1 MKVALVGLLESGKS
15 TLFAGLSG
23 KGIAPVGSTTIEEG
37 LVPVPDERLDW
48 LTEYYKPK
56 KTTHATIDCLD
67 LPGLNFVDEHG
78 RALSRRLIS
87 HIRTVDMLVLVVRGF
102 EEATVP
108 AYRSRIDPAGDL
120 AELRTELLLA
130 DLELV
135 TTRIERL
142 EKQVR
147 KPTKTQAHSAGG
159 RLPADKDEL
168 ALQKKLQETI
178 ESEKPISSA
187 IETEAEREMIKS
199 LEFLTLKPIVVAVNV
214 GEGQLDKKFSFPD
227 VVDATVPVISIC
239 AKLEYELA
247 QLDADSRAAFM
258 ADLGISESEK
268 SKFVKSCY
276 SALGLISFLTVVS
289 NELQAWPIKQGTS
302 ALYAAGKVHTDIKRG
317 FIRAE
322 TLGFDDLKEL
332 GSEKAVKAAGKIRL
346 EGKEYIVQD
355 GDIINFRFNV

>member
-23 KGIAPVGSTTIEEG
+23 KAITPTGSATIEEANV
-37 LVPVPDERLDW
+37 LVPDERLDW
-48 LTEYYKPK
+48 LAGYHKPK
-56 KTTHATIDCLD
+56 KITHATIDCLD
-67 LPGLNFVDEHG
+67 LPGLSFVDEHG

-87 HIRTVDMLVLVVRGF
+87 HVRTVDMLVLVVRGF

-108 AYRSRIDPAGDL
+108 AYRDKVDPAGNL
-120 AELRTELLLA
+120 AELRTELLLS

-135 TTRIERL
+135 TTRIEKL
-142 EKQVR
+142 EKQIS
-147 KPTKTQAHSAGG
+147 KPAKTQPH
-159 RLPADKDEL
+159 DKAEL

-187 IETEAEREMIKS
+187 IETEAEREVIKS
-199 LEFLTLKPIVVAVNV
+199 LGFLTLKPIVVAVNV
-214 GEGQLDKKFSFPD
+214 GEEQMGKEFSFPG

-239 AKLEYELA
+239 AKLENELA
-247 QLDADSRAAFM
+247 QLDADSKTAFM
-258 ADLGISESEK
+258 AEMGIKESEK

-276 SALGLISFLTVVS
+276 SVMGQISFLTMVS
-289 NELQAWPIKQGTS
+289 DELRAWPIQRGTS
-302 ALYAAGKVHTDIKRG
+302 ALEAAGKVHTDIKRG

-322 TLGFDDLKEL
+322 TFSFDDLKKL

-346 EGKEYIVQD
+346 EGKDYIVQD